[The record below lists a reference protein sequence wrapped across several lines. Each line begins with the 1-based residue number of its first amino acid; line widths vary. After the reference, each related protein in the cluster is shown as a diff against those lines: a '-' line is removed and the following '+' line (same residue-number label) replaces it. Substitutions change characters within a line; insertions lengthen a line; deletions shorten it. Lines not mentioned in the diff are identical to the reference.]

1 MDSGAANFRSVLVRL
16 AVYMIV
22 GYTGLIVFSP
32 LFYALT
38 DTLLA
43 AVLATFAA
51 AAAANSLALRIYERR
66 TLAAVG
72 LGWNRESARH
82 LALGLAGG
90 LGTAIIV
97 VGIPLLTGLAVLE
110 STPGPTAGW
119 PSLLF
124 TWFLLLFGVVGEEL
138 LFRGYGFQVMLP
150 LVGEFAT
157 LLPMGVLF
165 AAAHASNLNV
175 SPIALFNTFAWG
187 VVLGWAVLKS
197 GDLWLASGI
206 HAGWNWALPLFGVN
220 LSGFKMKLTG
230 YSVRWQIGDL
240 WSGGGYGP
248 EGGLICLLVLVL
260 LIQFL
265 RLAPIRQQTLVLR
278 RKP

>member
-1 MDSGAANFRSVLVRL
+1 METAANFRSVLARL
-16 AVYMIV
+16 AVYIII

-32 LFYALT
+32 LFYSLT

-51 AAAANSLALRIYERR
+51 AAVANSLALRIYERQ

-90 LGTAIIV
+90 LGTALVV
-97 VGIPLLTGLAVLE
+97 VGIPLLTGLAVWE
-110 STPGPTAGW
+110 RAADPAAGW

-150 LVGEFAT
+150 LLGEFAT

-165 AAAHASNLNV
+165 ALAHASNLNV
-175 SPIALFNTFAWG
+175 SYIGLLNTFAWG

-206 HAGWNWALPLFGVN
+206 HAGWNWALPLLGVN

-230 YSVRWQIGDL
+230 YSVRWQISDL
-240 WSGGGYGP
+240 WSGGEYGP
-248 EGGLICLLVLVL
+248 EGGLLCLFVLAL

-265 RLAPIRQQTLVLR
+265 RMAPIRQQRLVLR
-278 RKP
+278 RLP

>member
-1 MDSGAANFRSVLVRL
+1 MHFKGAHVRRVLVRL
-16 AVYMIV
+16 AVYIIV
-22 GYTGLIVFSP
+22 GYTGLIIFSP

-72 LGWNRESARH
+72 LGWNRDSARH
-82 LALGLAGG
+82 LVLGLAGG
-90 LGTAIIV
+90 LGTAGVV
-97 VGIPLLTGLAVLE
+97 VGIPLLTGLAAWE
-110 STPGPTAGW
+110 TGAEPAAGW
-119 PSLLF
+119 PGLLF
-124 TWFLLLFGVVGEEL
+124 TWCLLLFGVIGEEL

-150 LVGEFAT
+150 LLGEFAT

-165 AAAHASNLNV
+165 AVAHASNLNV
-175 SPIALFNTFAWG
+175 SMIGLFNTFAWG

-206 HAGWNWALPLFGVN
+206 HAGWNWALPVLGVN

-230 YSVRWQIGDL
+230 YSVRWHISDL
-240 WSGGGYGP
+240 WSGGEYGP
-248 EGGLICLLVLVL
+248 EGGLLCLLVLAL
-260 LIQFL
+260 LVPFL
-265 RLAPIRQQTLVLR
+265 RMAPIRQQTLVLR
-278 RKP
+278 RTE